1 MNIKE
6 TLDIIAKAANTNNKR
21 DKTRTLS
28 TGKIYHDLFK
38 HDIRTA
44 DELVARLGRQ
54 WKHNLANL
62 LTLCRI
68 MEQETQENTYNEIA
82 VACTAPIMLQ
92 HFGCIKSASNIIK
105 LAERIDLL
113 FCTCKKYYFNNNKKD
128 SKCRGYIVN
137 KSMTSLIQ
145 DCCILYGVGIENNKK
160 KKKSASENNKDS
172 SFLSLNNLS
181 PTPPLSISC
190 NLRKVRFSCRMQLSN
205 KLTDK
210 DIRSALYQKYPLLE
224 HYQTLAKEL
233 NEKYYADSPKLQ
245 IRFTPTINRSSKGYI
260 TKIGIRAASSV
271 CGLPKAVDE
280 ASEVPT
286 RGDFF
291 RAYFGGGAVYEY
303 DIKSSIYRVAHL
315 MRHNEWLDDSVDFYE
330 RMAGRE
336 FANAEQRANFKRLSM
351 SLYFGGTARE
361 VTHHLIDRCPHLR
374 AYPKEEIVT
383 AIAEAQERM
392 FAVVGESMDT
402 EVFFHE
408 SCICMDLLARLL
420 KRGLRVVQV
429 YDGFFSDD
437 PRLGEFCTEWLPEVA
452 TDYWVSCAIE
462 RAYQDDKNPTC

>member
-1 MNIKE
+1 MQNKNIILE
-6 TLDIIAKAANTNNKR
+6 EVVESNKNK
-21 DKTRTLS
+21 KTRTVT
-28 TGKIYHDLFK
+28 TGKIYHSSLFRN
-38 HDIRTA
+38 DIRTA

-68 MEQETQENTYNEIA
+68 VEQETQENIYNEIA
-82 VACTAPIMLQ
+82 IACTAPIMLQ
-92 HFGCIKSASNIIK
+92 HFGCVKSASNIIK
-105 LAERIDLL
+105 LAEKIDLL
-113 FCTCKKYYFNNNKKD
+113 FCTSREYYYNNNKST

-137 KSMTSLIQ
+137 KSMSSLVQ
-145 DCCILYGVGIENNKK
+145 DCCISYNIGVENNKNK
-160 KKKSASENNKDS
+160 NESASEIKDS
-172 SFLSLNNLS
+172 SSQPLNIISSS
-181 PTPPLSISC
+181 PLLPISC
-190 NLRKVRFSCRMQLSN
+190 NLHSVRFSCHHRLP
-205 KLTDK
+205 KTLTDK
-210 DIRSALYQKYPLLE
+210 DIRNALYQQYPLLQ
-224 HYQTLAKEL
+224 HYQNLAKQI
-233 NEKYYADSPKLQ
+233 NQKYYADSPKLQ
-245 IRFTPTINRSSKGYI
+245 IRFAPTIHRSSKGYI

-271 CGLPKAVDE
+271 CGLPKVVDE

-291 RAYFGGGAVYEY
+291 RAYFGNTPVYEY

-315 MRHNEWLDDSVDFYE
+315 MRNHEWLDDSVDFYE

-351 SLYFGGTARE
+351 SLYFGGTPRE

-383 AIAEAQERM
+383 AITEAQERM

-429 YDGFFSDD
+429 YDGFYSDD
-437 PRLGEFCTEWLPEVA
+437 PRLGEFCTEWLPEIA
-452 TDYWVSCAIE
+452 TDYWVSCTIE

>member
-1 MNIKE
+1 MN
-6 TLDIIAKAANTNNKR
+6 DIISIITKEEKQNTKNDTMR
-21 DKTRTLS
+21 PIA
-28 TGKIYHDLFK
+28 TGRIFHDLFR

-44 DELVARLGRQ
+44 DELVARLGEQ

-68 MEQETQENTYNEIA
+68 VTPETQENIYNEIA
-82 VACTAPIMLQ
+82 IACTAPIMLQ
-92 HFGCIKSASNIIK
+92 HFGCFKSVCNIIHR
-105 LAERIDLL
+105 AESIDLL
-113 FCTCKKYYFNNNKKD
+113 FCTSPKYYFNKNKKD
-128 SKCRGYIVN
+128 SKCRAYIVN
-137 KSMTSLIQ
+137 KSMVSLIQ

-160 KKKSASENNKDS
+160 KKKSASKKNKDS
-172 SFLSLNNLS
+172 SSLSSSFLHFPS
-181 PTPPLSISC
+181 PLSISC
-190 NLRKVRFSCRMQLSN
+190 NLRNVRFSCRMQLSN
-205 KLTDK
+205 ELTDK
-210 DIRSALYQKYPLLE
+210 EIRSALYQKYPLLE
-224 HYQTLAKEL
+224 HYQNLAKQI
-233 NEKYYADSPKLQ
+233 NQKYYADSPKLQ
-245 IRFTPTINRSSKGYI
+245 IRFSPTIHRSDKGFV

-291 RAYFGGGAVYEY
+291 RAYFGNTPVYEY
-303 DIKSSIYRVAHL
+303 DIKSSIYRVAYL

-330 RMAGRE
+330 RMAGRGFE
-336 FANAEQRANFKRLSM
+336 TAEQRANFKKLSM
-351 SLYFGGTARE
+351 PLYFGGTART
-361 VTHHLIDRCPHLR
+361 VATRLIDRCPHLR

-383 AIAEAQERM
+383 AITEAQERM

-402 EVFFHE
+402 EVFYHE

-437 PRLGEFCTEWLPEVA
+437 PRLPDFCTEWLPEVA

-462 RAYQDDKNPTC
+462 RAYQDDKNPTY